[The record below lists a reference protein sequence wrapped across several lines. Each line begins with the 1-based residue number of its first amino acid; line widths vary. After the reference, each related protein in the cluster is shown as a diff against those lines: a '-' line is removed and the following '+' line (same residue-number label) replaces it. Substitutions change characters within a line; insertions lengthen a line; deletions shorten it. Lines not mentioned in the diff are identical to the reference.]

1 MLKITFH
8 NNKEKIKN
16 YHIAKYKEAIMIEL
30 DSIITT
36 DKTINN
42 FVKDLKDNIENIL
55 VGEPK
60 KLCEMKELLKPRY
73 EKIKDKNIKY
83 RTKDETLDKRLR
95 LIFNYDNFRDNKIYI
110 NAKNKIDGFKSDIN
124 SIKYWNLKTKIR
136 TLEDIKEKF
145 ENVLTMIENGYNNP
159 FYKID
164 DITSNYKEKNMYYK
178 QCKKSKD
185 NIVKDYSQYCDD
197 IKKELHNRRN
207 EFWRDYDNNEEIKNK
222 EIIKEIWGGDLFIK
236 ELGII
241 TCPYCNRIYTNVIR
255 GKKKNYKPALDHFY
269 SKDKY
274 PYLRISL
281 FNLVPCCNICNST
294 FKSNDD
300 KDVLN
305 PYEKGY
311 EDDYLFKF
319 DILDNSKEIIKSNLE
334 VSLELLNVK
343 NNKYNIKNSYEM
355 FEIESAY
362 NSHKDIVVDMIKL
375 REKYTIEEIDRLVE
389 DGVFNSREEFIE
401 KIILKGPI
409 DKEDFNNNAFS
420 KFKRDIA
427 YQLGYI
433 NIVNDIN

>member
-16 YHIAKYKEAIMIEL
+16 YHIVKYKEAIKIDL

-36 DKTINN
+36 DNQINK
-42 FVKDLKDNIENIL
+42 FLKDLKDNIENIL
-55 VGEPK
+55 IGESK
-60 KLCEMKELLKPRY
+60 KLSELIELLKPQY
-73 EKIKDKNIKY
+73 EKIRDKNIKY
-83 RTKDETLDKRLR
+83 KTKDETLDKRLR
-95 LIFNYDNFRDNKIYI
+95 LIFNYDSFRDNKIYFY
-110 NAKNKIDGFKSDIN
+110 AKNKIDSFNSEIN
-124 SIKYWNLKTKIR
+124 SKKYWSLKTKIR
-136 TLEDIKEKF
+136 TLDDVKRKF
-145 ENVLTMIENGYNNP
+145 ENILTMIENGYKNP
-159 FYKID
+159 FFKIE
-164 DITSNYKEKNMYYK
+164 DIISNYKEKNKSYK
-178 QCKKSKD
+178 ECKKSKD

-197 IKKELHNRRN
+197 IKKELHKKRN
-207 EFWRDYDNNEEIKNK
+207 EFWHNYDNNKEIINK

-236 ELGII
+236 ELGIF
-241 TCPYCNRIYTNVIR
+241 TCPYCNRIYTNLIF

-294 FKSNDD
+294 FKSNED
-300 KDVLN
+300 KDILN
-305 PYEKGY
+305 PYEEGY

-319 DILDNSKEIIKSNLE
+319 EILDNSKEIIKSNLE
-334 VSLELLNVK
+334 VSLKLVNNK
-343 NNKYNIKNSYEM
+343 NNKDNIENNQEM

-375 REKYTIEEIDRLVE
+375 RQKYTIAEIDSLVE

-409 DKEDFNNNAFS
+409 DKEYFNNIAFS

-433 NIVNDIN
+433 DILKDIK